1 VITFQLSNKNHTA
14 ILHLFPPTQTLAG
27 TVIQCNKNGINC
39 KSSETT
45 EPHWIS

>member
-1 VITFQLSNKNHTA
+1 VITFQLSIKNHTA
-14 ILHLFPPTQTLAG
+14 FLHLFPLIQPLAG
-27 TVIQCNKNGINC
+27 TDVQCNKNGINW